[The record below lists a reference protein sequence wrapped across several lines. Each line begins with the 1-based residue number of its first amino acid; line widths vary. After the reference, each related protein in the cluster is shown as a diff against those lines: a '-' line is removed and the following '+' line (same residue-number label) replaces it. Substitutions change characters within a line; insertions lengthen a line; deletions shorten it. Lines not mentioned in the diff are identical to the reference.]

1 MKLIFTGSDGFTKI
15 GWNFTRGKT
24 YEAHQYEKSV
34 YYVISDNDKRYYI
47 NIGNSTRTFI
57 HNGKLHHTDTSLE
70 LVDSLDSN
78 FMSLQKWRDSQIEKV
93 INE

>member
-1 MKLIFTGSDGFTKI
+1 MIKLIFTGSDFGGFTKI
-15 GWNFTRGKT
+15 GWNFTTGKT

-47 NIGNSTRTFI
+47 NIG
-57 HNGKLHHTDTSLE
+57 KLHHPDTSLE

-78 FMSLQKWRDSQIEKV
+78 FMSLQKWRDNQIES
-93 INE
+93 ILQ

>member
-1 MKLIFTGSDGFTKI
+1 MKLIFTGSTCDFGGWHFT
-15 GWNFTRGKT
+15 TGKT

-34 YYVISDNDKRYYI
+34 YYVISDNDKRYHI
-47 NIGNSTRTFI
+47 NIAPMVSYI
-57 HNGKLHHTDTSLE
+57 GKLRHPVTSLE

-78 FMSLQKWRDSQIEKV
+78 FMTLQKWRDSQIEKV

>member
-15 GWNFTRGKT
+15 GWNFTTGKT

-47 NIGNSTRTFI
+47 NIV
-57 HNGKLHHTDTSLE
+57 HHPDTSLE

-78 FMSLQKWRDSQIEKV
+78 FMSLQKWRDNQIEKV